1 MQIARILL
9 IQENKFTEEKRRVD
23 KSFYTNDRYWAPPC
37 LKGSDFRFT
46 GIVSKVL
53 VFESLES
60 DHSAFF
66 VAPWERLRWV
76 PVLAGGLHPAPFP
89 PVLSYGRSGVSSF
102 PREPEPCSVGRRE
115 KGRGLWLF
123 PGTTDRGHQP
133 GLGQWAGLA
142 QAVGQEH
149 MEKHPLTFH
158 VGGNRQ
164 KQIFH
169 GLIKSFKLT
178 KFL

>member
-89 PVLSYGRSGVSSF
+89 PGAELRQVRGLLFPQGARALLCGETGEGQGAVAF
-102 PREPEPCSVGRRE
+102 PRNHRQRSSARPWPVG
-115 KGRGLWLF
+115 
-123 PGTTDRGHQP
+123 
-133 GLGQWAGLA
+133 WAGPSSGA
-142 QAVGQEH
+142 R
-149 MEKHPLTFH
+149 T
-158 VGGNRQ
+158 
-164 KQIFH
+164 H
-169 GLIKSFKLT
+169 GEASTYFSCGW
-178 KFL
+178 